1 MFYKV
6 THPITKET
14 VENLQEAPNGYSLR
28 VVGVPQSR
36 GTVQNVSTL
45 SCLSGGPGPQFF
57 WKPVKR
63 PQSMAGG
70 ATAPYGRVQ
79 SRTKTNTKILV
90 KTLLHTLTKNTLIH
104 QSNPLNP
111 HSPQPTHR
119 LTHPHLS
126 NPLCKTH
133 PHTTEHLF
141 NCTHLYTSSNILD
154 LWMSPGRVVPLL
166 ARWKERLAGLP

>member
-1 MFYKV
+1 MSIVVMMGKWC
-6 THPITKET
+6 TKLIQPT
-14 VENLQEAPNGYSLR
+14 RGWCATDKRDCANCIHLILPLR
-28 VVGVPQSR
+28 R
-36 GTVQNVSTL
+36 
-45 SCLSGGPGPQFF
+45 PGPPVF
-57 WKPVKR
+57 WGNQSCDPAAWMAECQLLAGESNPGPKP
-63 PQSMAGG
+63 
-70 ATAPYGRVQ
+70 
-79 SRTKTNTKILV
+79 
-90 KTLLHTLTKNTLIH
+90 TLKPFYTPSLNALIH

-111 HSPQPTHR
+111 PYSAQPTHR

-166 ARWKERLAGLP
+166 TRWK